1 MKKQLSIYLS
11 MGYPKLDTALHL
23 VPKLEKEGVDFL
35 ELGLPFSDPLADGE
49 TIQNTSSIALKN
61 GMNIDLYFEQVKELR
76 KSVKMP
82 FIFMGYYNSVLSYGV
97 ERFLDKCRESGIN
110 GLIIPDLPIEE
121 FNTTIEPNLNGL
133 KFHFLITPKTEIDR
147 IRYYDKLS
155 NGFIY
160 AISSNATTGES
171 SAIDEGKK
179 AYFQDLQKLNLVND
193 VCVGFGISSKQ
204 DVDDVY
210 QHGFGAII
218 GSKFLKCLAIGED
231 EAINFIKE
239 IRA

>member
-11 MGYPKLDTALHL
+11 MGYPELETALSL
-23 VPKLEKEGVDFL
+23 VPKLEKEGVDFM

-61 GMNIDLYFEQVKELR
+61 GMNIDIYFEQVRELR

-82 FIFMGYYNSVLSYGV
+82 FVFMGYYNSVLSYGV
-97 ERFLDKCRESGIN
+97 ERFLNKCRETGIN

-121 FNTTIEPNLNGL
+121 FKSSIEPNLHGL
-133 KFHFLITPKTEIDR
+133 NFHFLITPKTEIDR
-147 IRYYDKLS
+147 INDYDKLS
-155 NGFIY
+155 KGFIY
-160 AISSNATTGES
+160 AISSNATTGS
-171 SAIDEGKK
+171 LLNSNNQKDK
-179 AYFQDLQKLNLVND
+179 YFKFLQDLNLNND

-204 DVDDVY
+204 DVEEVY

-231 EAINFIKE
+231 EGINFIKE